1 LEESEATSPTDAAV
15 ATAEKVFELEKTL
28 AEAHM
33 TRTENRDPHDTYNKM
48 SIMDMSSLCGDTFD
62 FVSYFEA
69 ATGGKT
75 VDQIG
80 DINLRNVKA
89 LQKMAEVSSS

>member
-1 LEESEATSPTDAAV
+1 
-15 ATAEKVFELEKTL
+15 
-28 AEAHM
+28 M

-48 SIMDMSSLCGDTFD
+48 SIEDTSKMCGDTFD

-69 ATGGKT
+69 VTCGKT
-75 VDQIG
+75 LDEIG

-89 LQKMAEVSSS
+89 LQQVAEVAQSVETETDVLLAYFHSGMSFARALPIYPLHS